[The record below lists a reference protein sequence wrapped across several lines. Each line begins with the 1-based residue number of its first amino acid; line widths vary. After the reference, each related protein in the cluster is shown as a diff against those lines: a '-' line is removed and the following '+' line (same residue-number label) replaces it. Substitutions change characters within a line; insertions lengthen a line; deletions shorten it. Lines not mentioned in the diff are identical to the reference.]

1 MLMAVD
7 QAKRYA
13 VLLVDDDPDDVELT
27 RMMLGRASLTLDV
40 SFSNSAP
47 EALARLRDG
56 RGPDLI
62 LLDLNMP
69 LMGGLD
75 MLRALKRDPRL
86 SSIPVVI
93 LSTSQDPEDKARSRA
108 LGAAGF
114 LTKPMG
120 LDGFP
125 DTAKAVEGFL
135 RAPAPT
141 PAAG

>member
-1 MLMAVD
+1 MA

-27 RMMLGRASLTLDV
+27 RMMLGQATLTLDV
-40 SFSNSAP
+40 SFSSSGAD
-47 EALARLRDG
+47 ALAHLRDG

-69 LMGGLD
+69 LMGGLET
-75 MLRALKRDPRL
+75 LRALKRDPRL
-86 SSIPVVI
+86 RGIPVVI
-93 LSTSQDPEDKARSRA
+93 LTTSQNPDDRARSVE

-120 LDGFP
+120 LSGFP
-125 DTAKAVEGFL
+125 ETARAVEGFL

>member
-1 MLMAVD
+1 MA

-27 RMMLGRASLTLDV
+27 RMMLGQARLTLDV
-40 SFSNSAP
+40 SFSNSAA
-47 EALARLRDG
+47 EALAHLRGG

-69 LMGGLD
+69 LMDGLD

-93 LSTSQDPEDKARSRA
+93 LTTSQNPDDRARSRE

-120 LDGFP
+120 LSGFP
-125 DTAKAVEGFL
+125 ETARAVEGFL
-135 RAPAPT
+135 LAPAPT

>member
-1 MLMAVD
+1 MLMAMD
-7 QAKRYA
+7 QSKRYA

-27 RMMLGRASLTLDV
+27 RLMLGQARLTLDV

-47 EALARLRDG
+47 EALARLRHG
-56 RGPDLI
+56 RDPDLI

-93 LSTSQDPEDKARSRA
+93 LSTSQDPEDKARSQA

-120 LDGFP
+120 LGGFP

-135 RAPAPT
+135 LAPAPT